1 ATPRPTTAPPAAT
14 VQPGT
19 PSPKPTTTATP
30 QAVSVAGVVKNPDGT
45 YATNVCVSIS
55 PSTSCL
61 VVTTSGSFKVTFSAK
76 IGQSVTLY
84 FLRSDGVKTY
94 KGSIT
99 KTITST
105 YLDVGTVT
113 LRVQ

>member
-1 ATPRPTTAPPAAT
+1 
-14 VQPGT
+14 
-19 PSPKPTTTATP
+19 
-30 QAVSVAGVVKNPDGT
+30 
-45 YATNVCVSIS
+45 
-55 PSTSCL
+55 
-61 VVTTSGSFKVTFSAK
+61 VTTSGSFKVTFSAK

-94 KGSIT
+94 KGSVT

-105 YLDVGTVT
+105 YVDIGTVT